1 MKRSIQYRI
10 MIWDTITKEL
20 RSKMLLFVFIVSSVI
35 ILLSH
40 SLVKIFFSSVGA
52 PDSGS
57 PLNSG
62 ALLLSVM
69 FGFLNFW
76 SVIIAAIFGV
86 NSIRSDFSQN
96 IIYQYLAM
104 PIKRS
109 DYYFSRLLGTWAIVY
124 MFYLYAYM
132 ASLILFSIA
141 THSWV
146 AHWGHLLSALCMG
159 IFIFLCILFSTL
171 LSFFGNRIA
180 ALLMVGITWLTLTLS
195 NSAFREIPYNDYFVN
210 FSLLRFLGMVVH
222 WLLPRLGN
230 VSELANIFLFKK
242 DLTMN
247 LWIET
252 PHLIITTAL
261 LLWIAIRFIKKKD
274 F

>member
-1 MKRSIQYRI
+1 
-10 MIWDTITKEL
+10 MIWDTINKEV
-20 RSKMLLFVFIVSSVI
+20 RSKMLMFVFVISTLI
-35 ILLSH
+35 ILFSH
-40 SLVKIFFSSVGA
+40 SLVKMFFASTGGA
-52 PDSGS
+52 DANS

-76 SVIIAAIFGV
+76 SVIISAIFGV

-124 MFYLYAYM
+124 TFYLYAYL
-132 ASLILFSIA
+132 ASLILFSLA

-146 AHWGHLLSALCMG
+146 AHWGHLLSAIFMG
-159 IFIFLCILFSTL
+159 LFIFLCILLSTL
-171 LSFFGNRIA
+171 FSFFGNRMG
-180 ALLMVGITWLTLTLS
+180 ALLLVGLTWLLLTLS
-195 NSAFREIPYNDYFVN
+195 NSSFRDIPFKEYFNN
-210 FSLLRFLGMVVH
+210 FSLMRFLGMFIY
-222 WLLPRLGN
+222 WILPRLGN
-230 VSELANIFLFKK
+230 VSEIANAFLFKK
-242 DLTMN
+242 ELTLN
-247 LWIET
+247 LWVEI
-252 PHLIITTAL
+252 PHLLITSIL
-261 LLWIAIRFIKKKD
+261 LLWIGTRFIKKKD